1 MHGCKKKVSISK
13 RFDFKE
19 RKKEKK
25 FSQKKVKFF
34 GKIHCRVDFEKET
47 ISFPR
52 LAVHKRDD

>member
-1 MHGCKKKVSISK
+1 MAVKKKY
-13 RFDFKE
+13 RFQKDLILRKE
-19 RKKEKK
+19 RKKK
-25 FSQKKVKFF
+25 SQKKVKNF